1 MNLSM
6 IVAADKNSGIGK
18 DNALPWPHNK
28 DDMVWF
34 VSNTKGKI
42 VVMGR
47 KTWES
52 LPRKPLPNRT
62 NIVVTQSFFE
72 DATICLT
79 SEDGAKA
86 LIEKL
91 SCIAEGRE
99 VVVIGGAKLYETLWP
114 YITKIYDTRF
124 DQVYDC
130 DVFFDIDKALANSPR
145 QWKVIQRTV
154 LNGNTY
160 TVLES
165 DSLAQDSLFA
175 QSFYDRGEFY
185 ARRQDKS

>member
-1 MNLSM
+1 MQLSM
-6 IVAADKNSGIGK
+6 IIATDNNSGIGK

-28 DDMVWF
+28 DDMAWF

-52 LPRKPLPNRT
+52 LPKKPLPNRT

-79 SEDGAKA
+79 SEGGTKA

-99 VVVIGGAKLYETLWP
+99 VVVIGGAKLYESLWS
-114 YITKIYDTRF
+114 YVTKIYHTRF
-124 DQVYDC
+124 DQVCDC

-145 QWKVIQRTV
+145 QWAVTQRVV

-165 DSLAQDSLFA
+165 GSPAQDSLFA
-175 QSFYDRGEFY
+175 R
-185 ARRQDKS
+185 